1 MKRPVI
7 NRDTPDG
14 DAHYKAPTQFPIG
27 PKFVKYHANPI
38 LRPNPDNEWE
48 SSYLYNA
55 TAIVIDG
62 KVYILY
68 RAQNAAKTSSIG
80 LAWLSDGFNF
90 TRYHKPIVEA
100 TEPYEKRGGCE
111 DPRIV
116 RDPKTKRFILTY
128 TAYDGVAARLCVA
141 HSENMFDWVKLGPI
155 IGDDNWNDIAI
166 LSNGGK
172 IIRHAW
178 LKSGAIFTKKSERY
192 NKYFMIWGDCA
203 FHLAESDDMV
213 HWRLPT
219 NYYGSNIFTTGKFDW
234 QDRLIE
240 PGPAP
245 IRLETGDPSKDY
257 WVLFYNSSTIG
268 GGDYPTDTYVLSQML
283 IDLNNIYDGPVARMD
298 RPFLVPSS
306 RNEIE
311 GQVNKVVFTEGIVQF
326 KGQWFLYYGQGDS
339 ELGVATAPV

>member
-7 NRDTPDG
+7 DRNTPDG
-14 DAHYKAPTQFPIG
+14 DSKYKKPTQFPIG
-27 PKFVKYHANPI
+27 PQFVRYAHNPI
-38 LRPNPDNEWE
+38 LRPNPANEWE

-55 TAIVIDG
+55 TAIVLDD
-62 KVYILY
+62 KVFLLY

-80 LAWLSDGFNF
+80 LAWLSDGYNF
-90 TRYHKPIVEA
+90 TRYHRPIVA
-100 TEPYEKRGGCE
+100 PTEPYEQRGGCE

-116 RDPKTKRFILTY
+116 RDPESKRFILTY

-141 HSENMFDWVKLGPI
+141 YSDNLFDWVKKGPI

-166 LSNGGK
+166 LSNGSK

-178 LKSGAIFTKKSERY
+178 LKSGAIFTRRSQQDG
-192 NKYFMIWGDCA
+192 KYYMIWGDCA

-213 HWRLPT
+213 NWRLVS
-219 NYYGSNIFTTGKFDW
+219 NYYGNNVFATGQFSW

-245 IRLETGDPSKDY
+245 IRLHSADPARDY
-257 WVLFYNSSTIG
+257 WVLFYNSSTTG
-268 GGDYPTDTYVLSQML
+268 GGDYATDTYGVSQML
-283 IDLNNIYDGPVARMD
+283 IDLNHIHDGPVARMD

-306 RNEIE
+306 QNEVE

-326 KGQWFLYYGQGDS
+326 RGEWFLYYGQGDL
-339 ELGVATAPV
+339 ELGVATAPA